1 MATATVARAGYFLI
15 EVNKAGQTVWKFGG
29 EDAPASQQL
38 KWPSGF
44 VRNPDGT
51 TYVSEAQGR
60 DIKVISADKR
70 VLRVIT
76 SPAMAH
82 PCTLVIVDE

>member
-1 MATATVARAGYFLI
+1 MAASAEYYLI
-15 EVNKAGQTVWKFGG
+15 EVDPDGKTVWKFGG
-29 EDAPASQQL
+29 EEAPAAEQL

-44 VRNPDGT
+44 VRMADGT

-60 DIKVISADKR
+60 DIKVISPDKR
-70 VLRVIT
+70 VVRIIT
-76 SPAMAH
+76 SPAMKH